1 MLAVR
6 FLSEV
11 DMLIVMQFKDG
22 DIETVKGVK
31 AVNDFSDSVEIRTWE
46 VNVVRYKKS
55 EINQMEII
63 WDE

>member
-1 MLAVR
+1 
-6 FLSEV
+6 
-11 DMLIVMQFKDG
+11 MLIVMQFKDG